1 MAWAYRFTETALKE
15 LGKFD
20 GSVQKEII
28 RYLDDRIATPG
39 SPERFGKPLRGDKW
53 GSWRYRGGDYR
64 LVCKIERS
72 GLTVL
77 VLHVGH
83 RSRIYE

>member
-1 MAWAYRFTETALKE
+1 VPWTYRFTETALKE
-15 LGKFD
+15 FTKLNRQ
-20 GSVQKEII
+20 VQKEVI
-28 RYLDDRIATPG
+28 RYLDDRIATPE

-53 GSWRYRGGDYR
+53 GSWRYRIGDYR

-72 GLTVL
+72 ALIVL

-83 RSRIYE
+83 RSRIYD